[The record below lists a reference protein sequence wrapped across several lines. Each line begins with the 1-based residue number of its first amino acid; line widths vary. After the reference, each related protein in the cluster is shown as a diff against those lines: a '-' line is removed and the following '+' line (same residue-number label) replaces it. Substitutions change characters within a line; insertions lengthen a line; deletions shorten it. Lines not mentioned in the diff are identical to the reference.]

1 MDELVSVDTFSLHFF
16 VCRVGAVHFLQ
27 EVVSGYIEAI
37 AAAAAALSTDLVI
50 WLLFE
55 QDCYFSRKTERRERG
70 QFEDA

>member
-1 MDELVSVDTFSLHFF
+1 MSVDTFLLSFF

-27 EVVSGYIEAI
+27 EVVSGYVEAT
-37 AAAAAALSTDLVI
+37 AAAALSTDLVI